1 MAEKA
6 LKQKEVLSAEDR
18 QFNRN
23 KWLFGVS
30 GIGRDMSYQLI
41 ASFLLTY
48 IQFGMTLSVV
58 QFTTIGLLIGVVGR
72 IWDAINDPMMGAIIE
87 GTHMKFGKFRPWIL
101 IGAVLTGAIIITM
114 FNVQSLSGWGFV
126 VFMAVMYLLWES
138 AFTMNDIG
146 YWSMLASL
154 SSKKKQRDQATML
167 TVVFAGLGAFIA
179 QGGISFLYP
188 GNVLQAFRWISI
200 GIAVI
205 FVAMQ
210 VVMVL
215 FIRERP
221 RSQMEVNEKISLK
234 QMWNTIK
241 HNDQVLWM
249 TLSMLFYNIGSS
261 LLVALAYNLYYLEIG
276 YDGNAIVFVAIFGVF
291 NILAQVL
298 YPTLVKWL
306 GRKLQIASVAVACF
320 GYAGIAILGW
330 TFIPFNLITLSIFGV
345 FVFVGQALFYMASI
359 INMTNCV
366 EYNEY
371 KRGERNEAVV
381 STLRPFMAKFAD
393 ALKYGI
399 VILVLTVSAVYGLSQ
414 NISTME
420 AQKGYFDRME
430 TVSEQKAYLT
440 ALNQYRIEWQ
450 DVDKED
456 AQAVADFEKRLE
468 SDSVLGPRQIQS
480 QYISALGDVAV
491 ASKSDNKVI
500 AFVKDL
506 DVNALSDDG
515 AYVMLISGN
524 AKDNGADFN
533 AADNNFLKQ
542 GNLSMRI
549 WLRMSVTA
557 LPILLISIALLIQHK
572 KFVITED
579 YYDMMLA
586 EIESRKSQDTGDQ
599 PQQEADQANDD

>member
-1 MAEKA
+1 M
-6 LKQKEVLSAEDR
+6 
-18 QFNRN
+18 
-23 KWLFGVS
+23 
-30 GIGRDMSYQLI
+30 
-41 ASFLLTY
+41 
-48 IQFGMTLSVV
+48 
-58 QFTTIGLLIGVVGR
+58 
-72 IWDAINDPMMGAIIE
+72 
-87 GTHMKFGKFRPWIL
+87 
-101 IGAVLTGAIIITM
+101 
-114 FNVQSLSGWGFV
+114 
-126 VFMAVMYLLWES
+126 
-138 AFTMNDIG
+138 
-146 YWSMLASL
+146 
-154 SSKKKQRDQATML
+154 
-167 TVVFAGLGAFIA
+167 
-179 QGGISFLYP
+179 
-188 GNVLQAFRWISI
+188 
-200 GIAVI
+200 
-205 FVAMQ
+205 
-210 VVMVL
+210 
-215 FIRERP
+215 
-221 RSQMEVNEKISLK
+221 
-234 QMWNTIK
+234 
-241 HNDQVLWM
+241 
-249 TLSMLFYNIGSS
+249 
-261 LLVALAYNLYYLEIG
+261 
-276 YDGNAIVFVAIFGVF
+276 
-291 NILAQVL
+291 
-298 YPTLVKWL
+298 
-306 GRKLQIASVAVACF
+306 
-320 GYAGIAILGW
+320 GW